1 MELSLNPI
9 ENRIHTIRG
18 IQVMLDSDLAV
29 LYSVETKWINE
40 QVKRNARRFPERFM
54 FQVTQEGR
62 AHLQSQ
68 IATANPSYIEKGAV
82 NRNSRNVLPATVF
95 QRIGE
100 ASPDL
105 KFQIGTS
112 SSEHDIPSYS
122 SEEIN

>member
-1 MELSLNPI
+1 
-9 ENRIHTIRG
+9 
-18 IQVMLDSDLAV
+18 MLDSDLSV
-29 LYSVETKWINE
+29 LYSVETKRINE
-40 QVKRNARRFPERFM
+40 QVKRNARRFPESFM
-54 FQVTQEGR
+54 FQLTQQEWEY
-62 AHLQSQ
+62 LQSQ
-68 IATANPSYIEKGAV
+68 IATANPSCIEKGAE

-105 KFQIGTS
+105 KCQIGTS